1 MYQQS
6 MDVSPQ
12 RFTQHEDK
20 NKQFNTVKC
29 CKVQKGKQEQIIVKN
44 RNTTPVIKNIIAQLI
59 ICKRAG
65 AYSKNIWYIKIF
77 IE

>member
-12 RFTQHEDK
+12 RFTNTRVNK

-59 ICKRAG
+59 ICKRG
-65 AYSKNIWYIKIF
+65 IFKKHLVYKNIY
-77 IE
+77 